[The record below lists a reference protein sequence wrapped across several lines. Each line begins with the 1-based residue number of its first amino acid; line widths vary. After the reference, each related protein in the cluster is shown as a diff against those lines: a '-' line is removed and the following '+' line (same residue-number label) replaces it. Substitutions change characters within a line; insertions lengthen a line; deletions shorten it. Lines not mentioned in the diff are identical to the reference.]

1 MKNSNEQSNDPFTKL
16 ANILENLKIFVNNGK
31 YSQAGFKQEVEKQ
44 FESIDSSDETALY
57 FKKNLKNFC
66 STKSEALKT
75 ISGLQS
81 MVKPISTQVSYGQML
96 QVLLMSIWQ
105 KLKKAFFI
113 QSKKE
118 NSNQAFT
125 RLEFFSKISI

>member
-1 MKNSNEQSNDPFTKL
+1 MDDNIFENYKKKMLDAVKNSNEQSNDPFTKL

-75 ISGLQS
+75 ISGLHS
-81 MVKPISTQVSYGQML
+81 MVKPISTQVGSWSA
-96 QVLLMSIWQ
+96 VASIANEYMAEIE
-105 KLKKAFFI
+105 KSIFY
-113 QSKKE
+113 SK
-118 NSNQAFT
+118 
-125 RLEFFSKISI
+125 